1 MKRKFISLICSGIGA
16 ISAVA
21 ISGFSLIELLV
32 VVAIIGILAAI
43 GTVGYNR
50 YIYNAKV
57 AATVANAVQISKAL
71 QACDVANSCGANYPI
86 SDLLWWS
93 NFTTALLCD
102 GSNPQFC
109 IDSKSATILV
119 TGSGH
124 GDGISGS
131 GNFKNPFDGSL
142 YSDITQA
149 NIGNINGMPN
159 LSQLGP
165 TYNGVT
171 VSGCG
176 GLGQIVLIFSASPD
190 AATDQNGFPIL
201 DSVQVGACTVPTPEG
216 DPASLLFPVFMPDPH
231 SPAPFKLINTVAQ

>member
-1 MKRKFISLICSGIGA
+1 MKRKFISLICSLIGG

-71 QACDVANSCGANYPI
+71 QACDVANSCRANYPI
-86 SDLLWWS
+86 NDLQWWS
-93 NFTTALLCD
+93 NFTLIPLCD
-102 GSNPQFC
+102 GSNPNFC
-109 IDSKSATILV
+109 IDSKRATILV

-149 NIGNINGMPN
+149 NIGNIGGIAN
-159 LSQLGP
+159 LSQNGP
-165 TYNGVT
+165 LYNDMP
-171 VSGCG
+171 VSGCR
-176 GLGQIVLIFSASPD
+176 GLGQIVLIFSTSPD
-190 AATDQNGFPIL
+190 AATDQYGSPIQ
-201 DSVQVGACTVPTPEG
+201 DTVQVGACTVPETPEG
-216 DPASLLFPVFMPDPH
+216 DPYQLFSVFMPDPH

>member
-1 MKRKFISLICSGIGA
+1 MKRKFISLICSLIGG

-71 QACDVANSCGANYPI
+71 QACDVANSCRANYPI
-86 SDLLWWS
+86 SDLQWWS
-93 NFTTALLCD
+93 IWTATPLCD
-102 GSNPQFC
+102 GSNPNSC
-109 IDSKSATILV
+109 IDSKIATILV

-149 NIGNINGMPN
+149 NIGNIQGIPSLSQNGPQYNGM
-159 LSQLGP
+159 G
-165 TYNGVT
+165 

-190 AATDQNGFPIL
+190 AATDQNGSPIL
-201 DSVQVGACTVPTPEG
+201 DSVQVGACTVPVPPEG
-216 DPASLLFPVFMPDPH
+216 DPLFLVFMPDPH
-231 SPAPFKLINTVAQ
+231 SPAPFKLINTLAQ